1 MKVVIFMLN
10 NNSLAYSVKI
20 LAEIIQDLI
29 MFPLW
34 WYSYGLMQLG
44 EGLIKFLINRQKS
57 LALFVWIKNIFKP
70 MYGQQDWQGIMI
82 SIFIR
87 FIQIVFRSLVLF
99 FCGILAVLVLLFWL
113 MLPLIAVYG
122 IIFQLYEL

>member
-1 MKVVIFMLN
+1 MLN

-34 WYSYGLMQLG
+34 WYSRGLTQLG
-44 EGLIKFLINRQKS
+44 EGLIKFLVNRQKS

-99 FCGILAVLVLLFWL
+99 FWLIVAVVILLFWL
-113 MLPLIAVYG
+113 ALPLIAVYG
-122 IIFQLYEL
+122 IIFQLYEF